1 MASKINEQRELMHQ
15 ALSLLDDLD
24 TLERLIKPVDNITY
38 KVMRDESLKAYSETC
53 SKLFLNF
60 LTINHELQQ

>member
-1 MASKINEQRELMHQ
+1 MASKINEQRELMQ
-15 ALSLLDDLD
+15 KALSILNDLD
-24 TLERLIKPVDNITY
+24 TLERLIQPVDNITY
-38 KVMRDESLKAYSETC
+38 KVMRDESLQVYSETC